1 MSAHHPHRKSDL
13 GAYRKEKLYAL
24 ALSAL
29 CGLYGVA
36 CGGSAPP
43 PDEPPPPAFDDEE
56 PGSSDGGSVAQASS
70 SAVQEG
76 INAIQAED
84 FAKAKEILSAAH
96 EKDPKDAQAAFYL
109 GVAQENTE
117 DVDGAVESYK
127 QALAN
132 DPKLTEAS
140 VNLSAVLLDRED
152 YAGALEVAEAGLK
165 GSPQHAN
172 LLTNK
177 AIALAAQDKPEAL
190 DAYKAAVA
198 VSQDNLELRYEYAQ
212 LLAKGGKKDAA
223 VEELRHVIQSPDPA
237 VAGAAANVL
246 GRLGAFAECIAGLD
260 KALKAKP
267 NPDLYVRRGVCRH
280 GMNDDAG
287 ALSDYQAAVA
297 ADAKFAPGHYYMGQH
312 YAATGKKKE
321 AKAEFSKAAEL
332 GAGTPLEAAAKKAL
346 ADIK

>member
-1 MSAHHPHRKSDL
+1 MSFHYHRRSSD
-13 GAYRKEKLYAL
+13 KLYAL
-24 ALSAL
+24 LLSAL
-29 CGLYGVA
+29 CASFSVA

-43 PDEPPPPAFDDEE
+43 PEEPLPAFDDEE
-56 PGSSDGGSVAQASS
+56 TEPSGPGPVAKASS

-76 INAIQAED
+76 IDAIQAED
-84 FAKAKEILSAAH
+84 FAKAKEILAAAH
-96 EKDPKDAQAAFYL
+96 EKDPKDPQAAFYL
-109 GVAQENTE
+109 GVAQENTK

-127 QALAN
+127 AALAN

-152 YAGALEVAEAGLK
+152 YAGALEVADAGLQ
-165 GSPQHAN
+165 GSPKHAN

-212 LLAKGGKKDAA
+212 LLAKDGKKDAA
-223 VEELRHVIQSPDPA
+223 VDELRHVIESPDPA

-297 ADAKFAPGHYYMGQH
+297 ADAKFAPAHYYMGQH

-321 AKAEFSKAAEL
+321 AKAEFAKAAEL

-346 ADIK
+346 AEVK